1 VYLSTHIIALGH
13 GDVDVIPLLLVC
25 PEKAASTGE
34 LKEEEKGGRVIYG
47 KDIDKESDDIKYKWN
62 AIFHK

>member
-1 VYLSTHIIALGH
+1 MEMLTSFRSYLCG
-13 GDVDVIPLLLVC
+13 
-25 PEKAASTGE
+25 EKAASTGE

>member
-1 VYLSTHIIALGH
+1 MEMFTSSCSCSCA
-13 GDVDVIPLLLVC
+13 
-25 PEKAASTGE
+25 EQAASTGE